1 MTTSASLIDRLATH
15 RLLGDMPREELEWL
29 AEHGAMQYFK
39 AGELFG
45 RKGDPLTHMFVT
57 LTGRFVISLALA
69 SGRSALLETR
79 AGDVTGALPYSR
91 ATGIVGDVRIEED
104 MDMLGIPVELFPEM
118 IRECPRLVERL
129 VHRMIDRA
137 KTHSSARMQDE
148 RLKSLGRLAA
158 GLAHELD
165 NPASAALRNAR
176 SLRAALQEAA
186 AAAVALEAA
195 GLSTEQRAA
204 LGNAIEAAQRPIT
217 YSALER
223 ADRHDA
229 LVDWADS
236 RGVDIDIADSLADS
250 AVDTGTLDRLASTAS
265 GDTLRCML
273 RTLCTEHSAGTLA
286 MGIESAVGRIHD
298 LVSSVRRFTSLGRA
312 PGAETLDLGQGLRD
326 VVAVH
331 STKASAKSVTISL
344 VVPGTL
350 PPVVAGDELNQA
362 WADLL
367 DNAIDAAGDKGSVEV
382 RASVEHDEVVVRV
395 IDNGPGFPPEVEAR
409 MFEPF
414 FTTKPQGQGMG
425 LGLDTVR
432 RIVLA
437 SSGRITAQSRPGHTE
452 FRVALPLVGSWE
464 LRVES

>member
-1 MTTSASLIDRLATH
+1 MSNAASLIDHLASH
-15 RLLGDMPREELEWL
+15 RLLGAMPREELEWL
-29 AEHGAMQYFK
+29 AEHGTMRYFK
-39 AGELFG
+39 AGELLA

-57 LTGRFVISLALA
+57 LTGRFVISLELA

-104 MDMLGIPVELFPEM
+104 MDMLAIPVELFPEM
-118 IRECPRLVERL
+118 IRTCPRLVERL

-137 KTHSSARMQDE
+137 RTHSSARMQDE

-176 SLRAALQEAA
+176 SLRGVLQEAA
-186 AAAVALEAA
+186 AAAAALEAA
-195 GLSTEQRAA
+195 GLSAEQRAA
-204 LGNAIEAAQRPIT
+204 LGSAIEAAQRPIT

-236 RGVDIDIADSLADS
+236 HGVDTDIADTLADS
-250 AVDTGTLDRLASTAS
+250 AIDPGKLDRLASTAS
-265 GDTLRCML
+265 GATLRCML
-273 RTLCTEHSAGTLA
+273 RTLCAERSAGSLA

-312 PGAETLDLGQGLRD
+312 PGAETLDLAQGLRD

-331 STKASAKSVTISL
+331 ATKARTKTVDVSL
-344 VVPGTL
+344 IIPEDL
-350 PPVVAGDELNQA
+350 PPVAAGDELNQA

-367 DNAIDAAGDKGSVEV
+367 DNAIDAAGEGGEVEV

-395 IDNGPGFPPEVEAR
+395 IDNGPGIPPEVEAR

-432 RIVLA
+432 RIILA
-437 SSGRITAQSRPGHTE
+437 NSGRITAQSRPGSTE
-452 FRVALPLVGSWE
+452 FRVALPTA
-464 LRVES
+464 ES

>member
-1 MTTSASLIDRLATH
+1 
-15 RLLGDMPREELEWL
+15 
-29 AEHGAMQYFK
+29 
-39 AGELFG
+39 
-45 RKGDPLTHMFVT
+45 
-57 LTGRFVISLALA
+57 
-69 SGRSALLETR
+69 
-79 AGDVTGALPYSR
+79 
-91 ATGIVGDVRIEED
+91 
-104 MDMLGIPVELFPEM
+104 
-118 IRECPRLVERL
+118 
-129 VHRMIDRA
+129 
-137 KTHSSARMQDE
+137 MQDE

-176 SLRAALQEAA
+176 SLRAVLQEAA

-223 ADRHDA
+223 ADRHDT